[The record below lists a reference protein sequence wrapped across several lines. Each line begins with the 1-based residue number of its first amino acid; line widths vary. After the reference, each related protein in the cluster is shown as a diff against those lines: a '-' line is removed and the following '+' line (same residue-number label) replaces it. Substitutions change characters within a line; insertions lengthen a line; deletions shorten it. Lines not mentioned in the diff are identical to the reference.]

1 MQLNKIALQ
10 SADLNRSVE
19 LAELPLLSFFFFFFC
34 HLEIDHSDLFIQK
47 MFGNTFYDNNFNAA
61 ITTDLLLM
69 FIKKI
74 FYIGQISISLIFVA
88 CENSRY
94 AIMTYSLISK

>member
-19 LAELPLLSFFFFFFC
+19 LAELPLLSFFFFC
-34 HLEIDHSDLFIQK
+34 HLEIDHSDLFFQK
-47 MFGNTFYDNNFNAA
+47 IFANTFYDNNFNAA

-69 FIKKI
+69 FINKI
-74 FYIGQISISLIFVA
+74 FYIGQISISLISVA
-88 CENSRY
+88 CKNSRY
-94 AIMTYSLISK
+94 AIMTYSIISK